1 MMKETQELKA
11 RAGHLAKRTA
21 KDWSSRDVAT
31 YASSI
36 AFYFFMS
43 MIPVLII
50 IIQVITRLGLSQRE
64 LLDFISRL
72 IPETAYEF
80 TAKIVS
86 EAYKK
91 TTGTISVSALVLLWA
106 ASRATMALRC
116 GLNKVYDKEEQRTY
130 PVIHL
135 ISIGYTIAVI
145 LLFIVMLFLVFAGR
159 VSRFL
164 IERMPDVFDKTVT
177 IELWQ
182 RVLIAMLMILI
193 LALIFTF
200 VPTGRRNFVKQ
211 LPGAVLV
218 AIMWN
223 IFSLLFSIYVEG
235 YNTYTMFYGSLGTIA
250 MFLFWLY
257 WCFYILLIGGYFN
270 RFCGD
275 RWDKIT
281 GLIGRKNR

>member
-1 MMKETQELKA
+1 
-11 RAGHLAKRTA
+11 
-21 KDWSSRDVAT
+21 
-31 YASSI
+31 
-36 AFYFFMS
+36 
-43 MIPVLII
+43 
-50 IIQVITRLGLSQRE
+50 
-64 LLDFISRL
+64 
-72 IPETAYEF
+72 
-80 TAKIVS
+80 
-86 EAYKK
+86 
-91 TTGTISVSALVLLWA
+91 
-106 ASRATMALRC
+106 MAIRC

>member
-1 MMKETQELKA
+1 MKETQELKA

-91 TTGTISVSALVLLWA
+91 TTGTISISALVLLWA

-116 GLNKVYDKEEQRTY
+116 GLNKVYDKNRQQVREKIPHRD
-130 PVIHL
+130 H
-135 ISIGYTIAVI
+135 TIDFCRHINRIA
-145 LLFIVMLFLVFAGR
+145 FAE
-159 VSRFL
+159 VQ
-164 IERMPDVFDKTVT
+164 TVD
-177 IELWQ
+177 Q
-182 RVLIAMLMILI
+182 PCQQSADH
-193 LALIFTF
+193 A
-200 VPTGRRNFVKQ
+200 
-211 LPGAVLV
+211 A
-218 AIMWN
+218 
-223 IFSLLFSIYVEG
+223 
-235 YNTYTMFYGSLGTIA
+235 
-250 MFLFWLY
+250 
-257 WCFYILLIGGYFN
+257 
-270 RFCGD
+270 
-275 RWDKIT
+275 
-281 GLIGRKNR
+281 